1 MPGKWIVEKI
11 AEKMTEKITEKIAER
26 SISMKNRIVTIVSM
40 IFWAAVCLGGC
51 GNTELE
57 ERNFPLAAAVTL
69 TKENY
74 QMAFGFEQLKDV
86 ADEKSEKEN
95 TSVLLAEGKDCMEL
109 FLHADGENPGEMD
122 YNHLK
127 ALILNR
133 SLLENEK
140 RLGAFLGYLEEENL
154 FSRNTLLFVTED
166 EPDQVMEM
174 DTVLKEPVGT
184 YLNERIASDE
194 RFKDS
199 EAVTLGSLFRIWEN
213 ENENLWIP
221 YINCAEDKM
230 ILEKYYLMQGRMAA
244 GKVDRETGELALL
257 SEQKMK
263 SYSISLE
270 DAESVTLSNLC
281 CSYAFTEQNGQV
293 TETVTIKAD
302 GKYQG
307 NRELLQKTKHRDE
320 KLEDLHTDS
329 QDENALLEV
338 EAEIEQTL
346 EEKMDAMTE
355 KLQQN
360 QNADGTNSYYKLGAY
375 ARDIYLQYQKDWS
388 SYRKNLT
395 VEYHWDVTL
404 VTSP

>member
-1 MPGKWIVEKI
+1 
-11 AEKMTEKITEKIAER
+11 
-26 SISMKNRIVTIVSM
+26 MKNRIVTIVSM
-40 IFWAAVCLGGC
+40 IFLAVLCLGGC

-133 SLLENEK
+133 SILEDEK

-194 RFKDS
+194 HFKDS

-230 ILEKYYLMQGRMAA
+230 ILEKYYLMQGRTAA

-320 KLEDLHTDS
+320 KLEDIHTDS
-329 QDENALLEV
+329 QDENVLLEV

-375 ARDIYLQYQKDWS
+375 ARDIYLQFQKDWS
-388 SYRKNLT
+388 GYRKNLT

>member
-11 AEKMTEKITEKIAER
+11 AEKIAER
-26 SISMKNRIVTIVSM
+26 SSSMKNRIVTIVSM
-40 IFWAAVCLGGC
+40 IFWAAVCFGGC

-57 ERNFPLAAAVTL
+57 ERNFPLAAALTL

-74 QMAFGFEQLKDV
+74 QMAFGFEQLKNV

-95 TSVLLAEGKDCMEL
+95 TSVLLTEGKDCMEL

-140 RLGAFLGYLEEENL
+140 QLGAFLGYLEEENL

-230 ILEKYYLMQGRMAA
+230 ILEKYYLMQGRTAA

-375 ARDIYLQYQKDWS
+375 ARDIYLQFQKDWS
-388 SYRKNLT
+388 GYRKNLT

>member
-1 MPGKWIVEKI
+1 
-11 AEKMTEKITEKIAER
+11 
-26 SISMKNRIVTIVSM
+26 MKNRIVIIVSM
-40 IFWAAVCLGGC
+40 IYLAVLCLGGC

-133 SLLENEK
+133 SLLEDEK

-307 NRELLQKTKHRDE
+307 NRELLQKTKQRDE

-355 KLQQN
+355 KLQQS

-375 ARDIYLQYQKDWS
+375 ARDIYLQFQKDWS
-388 SYRKNLT
+388 GYRKNLT

>member
-1 MPGKWIVEKI
+1 
-11 AEKMTEKITEKIAER
+11 
-26 SISMKNRIVTIVSM
+26 MKNRIVTIVSM
-40 IFWAAVCLGGC
+40 IFLAVLCLGGC

-95 TSVLLAEGKDCMEL
+95 TSVLLTEGKDCMEL

-133 SLLENEK
+133 SLLEDEK

-338 EAEIEQTL
+338 KTEIEQTL

-355 KLQQN
+355 KLQQS

-375 ARDIYLQYQKDWS
+375 ARDIYLQFQKDWS
-388 SYRKNLT
+388 GYRKNLT

>member
-1 MPGKWIVEKI
+1 
-11 AEKMTEKITEKIAER
+11 
-26 SISMKNRIVTIVSM
+26 MKNRIVTIVSM
-40 IFWAAVCLGGC
+40 IFLAVLCLGGC

-329 QDENALLEV
+329 QDENALMEV

-388 SYRKNLT
+388 SYQKNLT

>member
-1 MPGKWIVEKI
+1 
-11 AEKMTEKITEKIAER
+11 
-26 SISMKNRIVTIVSM
+26 MKNRIVTIVSM
-40 IFWAAVCLGGC
+40 IFLAVLSLGSC

-74 QMAFGFEQLKDV
+74 QMAFGFEQLKNV

-133 SLLENEK
+133 SLLEDEK

-154 FSRNTLLFVTED
+154 FSRNTLLFVAED

-244 GKVDRETGELALL
+244 GKVDRETGELALI

-329 QDENALLEV
+329 QDENALMEV

>member
-1 MPGKWIVEKI
+1 
-11 AEKMTEKITEKIAER
+11 
-26 SISMKNRIVTIVSM
+26 MKNRIVTIVSM
-40 IFWAAVCLGGC
+40 IFLAVLCLGGC

-57 ERNFPLAAAVTL
+57 ERNFPLAVAVTL

-95 TSVLLAEGKDCMEL
+95 TSILLAEGKDCMEL

-133 SLLENEK
+133 SLLEDEK

-244 GKVDRETGELALL
+244 GKVDRETGELALI

-329 QDENALLEV
+329 QDENALMEV

-375 ARDIYLQYQKDWS
+375 ARDIYLQFQKDWS
-388 SYRKNLT
+388 GYRKNLT

>member
-1 MPGKWIVEKI
+1 
-11 AEKMTEKITEKIAER
+11 
-26 SISMKNRIVTIVSM
+26 MKNRIVTIVSM
-40 IFWAAVCLGGC
+40 IFLAVLCLGGC

-133 SLLENEK
+133 SILEDEK

-194 RFKDS
+194 HFKDS

-230 ILEKYYLMQGRMAA
+230 TLEKYYLMQGRMAA

-281 CSYAFTEQNGQV
+281 CSYAFMEQNGQV

-329 QDENALLEV
+329 QDGNALLEV

-375 ARDIYLQYQKDWS
+375 ARDIYLQFQKDWS
-388 SYRKNLT
+388 GYRKNLT

>member
-1 MPGKWIVEKI
+1 
-11 AEKMTEKITEKIAER
+11 
-26 SISMKNRIVTIVSM
+26 MKNRIVTIVSM
-40 IFWAAVCLGGC
+40 IFLAVLCLGGC

-133 SLLENEK
+133 SLLEDEK

-199 EAVTLGSLFRIWEN
+199 EAVPLGSLFRIWEN

-375 ARDIYLQYQKDWS
+375 ARDIYLQFQKDWS
-388 SYRKNLT
+388 GYRKNLT

>member
-1 MPGKWIVEKI
+1 
-11 AEKMTEKITEKIAER
+11 
-26 SISMKNRIVTIVSM
+26 MKNRIVTIVSM
-40 IFWAAVCLGGC
+40 IFLAVLCLGGC

-69 TKENY
+69 TKEDY
-74 QMAFGFEQLKDV
+74 QMAFGFEQLKNV

-133 SLLENEK
+133 SLLEDEK

-293 TETVTIKAD
+293 TENVTIKAD

-375 ARDIYLQYQKDWS
+375 ARDIYLQFQKDWS
-388 SYRKNLT
+388 GYRKNLT

>member
-1 MPGKWIVEKI
+1 MPGKGIVEKI
-11 AEKMTEKITEKIAER
+11 AEKMIEKIAEKMVKR
-26 SISMKNRIVTIVSM
+26 SSSMKNRIVTIVSM

-57 ERNFPLAAAVTL
+57 ERNFPLAAASTL

-109 FLHADGENPGEMD
+109 FLNADGENPGEMD

-133 SLLENEK
+133 SLLEDEK

-166 EPDQVMEM
+166 EPNQVMEM
-174 DTVLKEPVGT
+174 DTVLKEPVGI

-230 ILEKYYLMQGRMAA
+230 ILEKYYLMQGRTAA
-244 GKVDRETGELALL
+244 GEVDRETGELALL

-320 KLEDLHTDS
+320 KLEDLHIDS

-395 VEYHWDVTL
+395 VEYYWDVTL

>member
-1 MPGKWIVEKI
+1 MPGKGIVEKI
-11 AEKMTEKITEKIAER
+11 AEKMTEKIAEKMVKR
-26 SISMKNRIVTIVSM
+26 SSSMKNRIVTIVSM

-57 ERNFPLAAAVTL
+57 ERNFPLAAASTL

-133 SLLENEK
+133 SLLEDEK

-230 ILEKYYLMQGRMAA
+230 ILEKYYLMQGRTAA

-388 SYRKNLT
+388 GYRKNLT

>member
-1 MPGKWIVEKI
+1 
-11 AEKMTEKITEKIAER
+11 
-26 SISMKNRIVTIVSM
+26 MKNRIVTIVSM
-40 IFWAAVCLGGC
+40 IFLAVLCLGGC

-133 SLLENEK
+133 SLLEDEK

-281 CSYAFTEQNGQV
+281 YSYAFTEQNGQV

-338 EAEIEQTL
+338 EAEIEQIL

-375 ARDIYLQYQKDWS
+375 ARDIYLQFQKDWS
-388 SYRKNLT
+388 GYRKNLT

>member
-1 MPGKWIVEKI
+1 MPGKGIVEKI
-11 AEKMTEKITEKIAER
+11 AEEIAEEIVER
-26 SISMKNRIVTIVSM
+26 SSSMKNRIMAIGSM
-40 IFWAAVCLGGC
+40 IFLAVLCLGGC
-51 GNTELE
+51 KNTELE

-133 SLLENEK
+133 SLLEDEK
-140 RLGAFLGYLEEENL
+140 RLGEFLGYLEEENL

-281 CSYAFTEQNGQV
+281 CSYAFAEQNGQV

-329 QDENALLEV
+329 QDGNALLEV

>member
-1 MPGKWIVEKI
+1 
-11 AEKMTEKITEKIAER
+11 
-26 SISMKNRIVTIVSM
+26 MKNRIVTIVSM
-40 IFWAAVCLGGC
+40 IFLAVLCLGGC

-133 SLLENEK
+133 SLLEDEK

-166 EPDQVMEM
+166 KPDQVMEM

-281 CSYAFTEQNGQV
+281 CSYAFAEQNGQV

-329 QDENALLEV
+329 QDGNALLEV

>member
-1 MPGKWIVEKI
+1 
-11 AEKMTEKITEKIAER
+11 
-26 SISMKNRIVTIVSM
+26 MKNRIVTIVSM
-40 IFWAAVCLGGC
+40 IFLAVLCLGGC

-133 SLLENEK
+133 SLLEDEK

-338 EAEIEQTL
+338 EEEIEQTL

-375 ARDIYLQYQKDWS
+375 AKDIYLQFQKDWNG
-388 SYRKNLT
+388 YRKNLT

>member
-1 MPGKWIVEKI
+1 
-11 AEKMTEKITEKIAER
+11 
-26 SISMKNRIVTIVSM
+26 MKNRIVTIVSV
-40 IFWAAVCLGGC
+40 IFLAVLCLGGC

-95 TSVLLAEGKDCMEL
+95 TSVLLAEGKDCMKL

-133 SLLENEK
+133 SLLEDEK

-307 NRELLQKTKHRDE
+307 NRELLQKTKQRDE

-355 KLQQN
+355 KLQQS

-375 ARDIYLQYQKDWS
+375 ARDIYLQFQKDWS
-388 SYRKNLT
+388 GYRKNLT

>member
-11 AEKMTEKITEKIAER
+11 AEKIAER
-26 SISMKNRIVTIVSM
+26 SSSMKNRIVTIVSM
-40 IFWAAVCLGGC
+40 IFWAAVCFGGC

-57 ERNFPLAAAVTL
+57 ERNFPLAAALTL

-140 RLGAFLGYLEEENL
+140 QLGAFLGYLEEENL

-230 ILEKYYLMQGRMAA
+230 ILEKYYLMQGRTAA

-329 QDENALLEV
+329 QDENALLEE

>member
-1 MPGKWIVEKI
+1 
-11 AEKMTEKITEKIAER
+11 
-26 SISMKNRIVTIVSM
+26 MKNRIVTIVSM
-40 IFWAAVCLGGC
+40 IFLAVLCLGGC

-74 QMAFGFEQLKDV
+74 QMAFGFEQLKNV

-140 RLGAFLGYLEEENL
+140 QLGAFLGYLEEENL

-166 EPDQVMEM
+166 KPDQVMEM

-230 ILEKYYLMQGRMAA
+230 ILEKYYLMQGRTAA

-375 ARDIYLQYQKDWS
+375 ARDIYLQFQKDWS
-388 SYRKNLT
+388 GYRKNLT

>member
-1 MPGKWIVEKI
+1 MV
-11 AEKMTEKITEKIAER
+11 ER
-26 SISMKNRIVTIVSM
+26 SSSMKNRIVTIVSM
-40 IFWAAVCLGGC
+40 IFLAVLCLGGC

-133 SLLENEK
+133 SLLEDEK

-375 ARDIYLQYQKDWS
+375 ARDIYLQFQKDWS
-388 SYRKNLT
+388 GYRKNLT

>member
-1 MPGKWIVEKI
+1 
-11 AEKMTEKITEKIAER
+11 
-26 SISMKNRIVTIVSM
+26 MKNRIVTIVSV
-40 IFWAAVCLGGC
+40 IFLAVLCLGGC

-133 SLLENEK
+133 SLLEDEK

-166 EPDQVMEM
+166 EPDQVIEM

-307 NRELLQKTKHRDE
+307 NRELLQKTKQRDE

-355 KLQQN
+355 KLQQS

-375 ARDIYLQYQKDWS
+375 ARDIYLQFQKDWS
-388 SYRKNLT
+388 GYRKNLT

>member
-1 MPGKWIVEKI
+1 
-11 AEKMTEKITEKIAER
+11 
-26 SISMKNRIVTIVSM
+26 MKNRIVTIVSM
-40 IFWAAVCLGGC
+40 IYLAVLCLGGC

-133 SLLENEK
+133 SLLEDEK

-320 KLEDLHTDS
+320 KLEDIHTDS

-375 ARDIYLQYQKDWS
+375 ARDIYLQFQKDWS
-388 SYRKNLT
+388 GYRKNLT

>member
-1 MPGKWIVEKI
+1 
-11 AEKMTEKITEKIAER
+11 
-26 SISMKNRIVTIVSM
+26 
-40 IFWAAVCLGGC
+40 
-51 GNTELE
+51 
-57 ERNFPLAAAVTL
+57 
-69 TKENY
+69 
-74 QMAFGFEQLKDV
+74 MAFGFEQLKNV

-133 SLLENEK
+133 SLLEDEK

-230 ILEKYYLMQGRMAA
+230 ILEKYYLMQGRTAA

-338 EAEIEQTL
+338 ETEIEQTL

-375 ARDIYLQYQKDWS
+375 ARDIYFQYQKDWS

>member
-1 MPGKWIVEKI
+1 
-11 AEKMTEKITEKIAER
+11 
-26 SISMKNRIVTIVSM
+26 MKNRIVTIVSV
-40 IFWAAVCLGGC
+40 IFLAVLCLGGC

-133 SLLENEK
+133 SILEDEK

-194 RFKDS
+194 HFKDS

-230 ILEKYYLMQGRMAA
+230 ILEKYYLMQGWMAA

-375 ARDIYLQYQKDWS
+375 ARDIYLQFQKDWS
-388 SYRKNLT
+388 GYRKNLT

>member
-11 AEKMTEKITEKIAER
+11 AEKIAER
-26 SISMKNRIVTIVSM
+26 SSSMKNRIVTIVSM
-40 IFWAAVCLGGC
+40 IFWAAVCFGGC

-57 ERNFPLAAAVTL
+57 ERNFPLAAALTL

-74 QMAFGFEQLKDV
+74 QMAFGFEQLKNV

-95 TSVLLAEGKDCMEL
+95 TSVLLTEGKDCMEL

-140 RLGAFLGYLEEENL
+140 QLGAFLGYLEEENL

-230 ILEKYYLMQGRMAA
+230 ILEKYYLMQGRTAA

-338 EAEIEQTL
+338 EAEIEQIL

-375 ARDIYLQYQKDWS
+375 ARDIYLQFQKDWS
-388 SYRKNLT
+388 GYRKNLT

>member
-1 MPGKWIVEKI
+1 
-11 AEKMTEKITEKIAER
+11 
-26 SISMKNRIVTIVSM
+26 MKNRIVKIVSV
-40 IFWAAVCLGGC
+40 IFLAVLCLGGC

-133 SLLENEK
+133 SLLEDEK

-375 ARDIYLQYQKDWS
+375 ARDIYLQFQKDWS
-388 SYRKNLT
+388 GYRKNLT

>member
-1 MPGKWIVEKI
+1 MPGKGIVEKI
-11 AEKMTEKITEKIAER
+11 AEKIAER
-26 SISMKNRIVTIVSM
+26 SSSMKNRIVTIVSM
-40 IFWAAVCLGGC
+40 IFLAVLCLGGC

-140 RLGAFLGYLEEENL
+140 QLGAFLGYLEEENL

-230 ILEKYYLMQGRMAA
+230 ILEKYYLMQGRTAA

-329 QDENALLEV
+329 QDENALMEV

-375 ARDIYLQYQKDWS
+375 ARDIYLQFQKDWS
-388 SYRKNLT
+388 GYRKNLT

>member
-1 MPGKWIVEKI
+1 
-11 AEKMTEKITEKIAER
+11 MTER
-26 SISMKNRIVTIVSM
+26 SSMKNRIVTIAFA
-40 IFWAAVCLGGC
+40 IFLAVLCLGGC

-57 ERNFPLAAAVTL
+57 ERNFPLAVAVTG
-69 TKENY
+69 TEENY

-127 ALILNR
+127 ALILSR
-133 SLLENEK
+133 SLLENEEQ
-140 RLGAFLGYLEEENL
+140 LGTFLGYLEEENL
-154 FSRNTLLFVTED
+154 FSRNTLLFATDD
-166 EPDQVMEM
+166 EPEQVMEM
-174 DTVLKEPVGT
+174 DAVLKEPVGT

-194 RFKDS
+194 RLKNS

-221 YINCAEDKM
+221 CITCGEDKI
-230 ILEKYYLMQGRMAA
+230 ILEEYYLMQGRTAA

-263 SYSISLE
+263 SYSISLGE
-270 DAESVTLSNLC
+270 AESVTLSNLC
-281 CSYAFTEQNGQV
+281 CSYAFTEQDDHV
-293 TETVTIKAD
+293 TEIVTIKAD
-302 GKYQG
+302 GQYQG
-307 NRELLQKTKHRDE
+307 NKELLQKTNRRNE
-320 KLEDLHTDS
+320 RAENRHTKS

-360 QNADGTNSYYKLGAY
+360 QNADGTNSYYKLGGY

-388 SYRKNLT
+388 GYRKNLT
-395 VEYHWDVTL
+395 VEYYWDVTL

>member
-1 MPGKWIVEKI
+1 
-11 AEKMTEKITEKIAER
+11 
-26 SISMKNRIVTIVSM
+26 MKNRIVTIVSM
-40 IFWAAVCLGGC
+40 IYLAVLCLGGC

-74 QMAFGFEQLKDV
+74 QMAFGFEQLKNV

-133 SLLENEK
+133 SLLEDEK

-263 SYSISLE
+263 RYSISLE

-375 ARDIYLQYQKDWS
+375 ARDIYLQFQKDWS
-388 SYRKNLT
+388 GYRKNLT

>member
-1 MPGKWIVEKI
+1 MPGKGIVEKI
-11 AEKMTEKITEKIAER
+11 AEKIAER
-26 SISMKNRIVTIVSM
+26 SSSMKNRIVTIVSM
-40 IFWAAVCLGGC
+40 IFLAVLCLGGC

-57 ERNFPLAAAVTL
+57 ERNFPLAAALTL

-74 QMAFGFEQLKDV
+74 QMAFGFEQLKNV

-140 RLGAFLGYLEEENL
+140 QLGAFLGYLEEENL

-230 ILEKYYLMQGRMAA
+230 ILEKYYLMQGRTAA

>member
-1 MPGKWIVEKI
+1 
-11 AEKMTEKITEKIAER
+11 
-26 SISMKNRIVTIVSM
+26 MKNRIVTIVSM
-40 IFWAAVCLGGC
+40 IYLAVLCLGGC

-133 SLLENEK
+133 SLLEDEK

-293 TETVTIKAD
+293 TENVTIKAD

-320 KLEDLHTDS
+320 KLEDFHTDS

-375 ARDIYLQYQKDWS
+375 ARDIYLQFQKDWS
-388 SYRKNLT
+388 GYRKNLT

>member
-1 MPGKWIVEKI
+1 
-11 AEKMTEKITEKIAER
+11 
-26 SISMKNRIVTIVSM
+26 MKNRIVTIVSM
-40 IFWAAVCLGGC
+40 IFLAVLCLGGC

-133 SLLENEK
+133 SLLEDEK

-154 FSRNTLLFVTED
+154 FSRNTLLSVTED

-375 ARDIYLQYQKDWS
+375 ARDIYLQFQKDWS
-388 SYRKNLT
+388 GYRKNLT

>member
-1 MPGKWIVEKI
+1 
-11 AEKMTEKITEKIAER
+11 
-26 SISMKNRIVTIVSM
+26 MKNRIVTIVSM
-40 IFWAAVCLGGC
+40 IFLAVLCLGGC

-133 SLLENEK
+133 SILEDEK

-375 ARDIYLQYQKDWS
+375 ARDIYLQFQKDWS
-388 SYRKNLT
+388 GYRKNLT

>member
-1 MPGKWIVEKI
+1 
-11 AEKMTEKITEKIAER
+11 MTER
-26 SISMKNRIVTIVSM
+26 SSMKNRIVTIAFA
-40 IFWAAVCLGGC
+40 IFLAVLCLGGC

-57 ERNFPLAAAVTL
+57 ERNFPLAVAVTG
-69 TKENY
+69 TEENY

-127 ALILNR
+127 ALILSR
-133 SLLENEK
+133 SLLENEEQ
-140 RLGAFLGYLEEENL
+140 LGTFLGYLEEENL
-154 FSRNTLLFVTED
+154 FSRNTLLFVTDD
-166 EPDQVMEM
+166 EPEQVMEM
-174 DTVLKEPVGT
+174 DAVLKEPVGT

-194 RFKDS
+194 RLKNS

-221 YINCAEDKM
+221 CITCGEDKI
-230 ILEKYYLMQGRMAA
+230 ILEEYYLMQGRTAA

-263 SYSISLE
+263 SYSISLGE
-270 DAESVTLSNLC
+270 AESVTLSNLC
-281 CSYAFTEQNGQV
+281 CSYAFTEQDDHV
-293 TETVTIKAD
+293 TEIVTIKAD
-302 GKYQG
+302 GQYQG
-307 NRELLQKTKHRDE
+307 NKELLQKTNRRNE
-320 KLEDLHTDS
+320 RAENRHTKS

-360 QNADGTNSYYKLGAY
+360 QNADGTNSYYKLGGY

-388 SYRKNLT
+388 GYRKNLT
-395 VEYHWDVTL
+395 VEYYWDVTL

>member
-1 MPGKWIVEKI
+1 
-11 AEKMTEKITEKIAER
+11 
-26 SISMKNRIVTIVSM
+26 MKNRIVTIVSV
-40 IFWAAVCLGGC
+40 IFLAVLCLGGC

-133 SLLENEK
+133 SLLEDEK

-307 NRELLQKTKHRDE
+307 NRELLQKTKQRDE

-355 KLQQN
+355 KLQQS

-375 ARDIYLQYQKDWS
+375 ARDIYLQFQKDWS
-388 SYRKNLT
+388 GYRKNLT

>member
-1 MPGKWIVEKI
+1 
-11 AEKMTEKITEKIAER
+11 
-26 SISMKNRIVTIVSM
+26 MKNRIVTIVSM
-40 IFWAAVCLGGC
+40 IFLAVLCLGGC

-74 QMAFGFEQLKDV
+74 QMAFGFEQLKNV

-140 RLGAFLGYLEEENL
+140 QLGAFLEYLEEENL

-184 YLNERIASDE
+184 YLNERIALDE

-338 EAEIEQTL
+338 ETEIKQTL

>member
-1 MPGKWIVEKI
+1 
-11 AEKMTEKITEKIAER
+11 
-26 SISMKNRIVTIVSM
+26 MKNRIVTIVSM
-40 IFWAAVCLGGC
+40 IFLAVLCLGGC

-133 SLLENEK
+133 SLLEDEK
-140 RLGAFLGYLEEENL
+140 RLGEFLGYLEEENL
-154 FSRNTLLFVTED
+154 FSRNTLLFVTDD

-355 KLQQN
+355 KLQQS

-375 ARDIYLQYQKDWS
+375 ARDIYLQFQKDWS
-388 SYRKNLT
+388 GYRKNLT

>member
-1 MPGKWIVEKI
+1 MPGKGIVEKI
-11 AEKMTEKITEKIAER
+11 AEKMTEKIAEKMVKR
-26 SISMKNRIVTIVSM
+26 SSSMKNRIVTIVSM

-57 ERNFPLAAAVTL
+57 ERNFPLAAASTL

-109 FLHADGENPGEMD
+109 FLNADGENPGEMD

-133 SLLENEK
+133 SLLEDEK

-174 DTVLKEPVGT
+174 DTVLKEPVGI

-230 ILEKYYLMQGRMAA
+230 ILEKYYLMQGRTAA
-244 GKVDRETGELALL
+244 GEVDRETGELALL

-320 KLEDLHTDS
+320 KLEDLHIDS

-395 VEYHWDVTL
+395 VEYYWDVTL